1 MYLAVRS
8 YCRPFYQPLRTAHG
22 PWGQRAGLL
31 LRFEDERGQ
40 VGFGEVAPLPW
51 FGTET
56 LAAARDFCD
65 RWPQQFS
72 PTMLN
77 FIPDTL
83 PACQFGFS
91 AAPCLIK
98 TASMPTYPLS
108 QALLQPGEREGQMLV
123 QPPQPDP
130 REICALLPAGQAALN
145 SWQPLWQR
153 GHRTFKWK
161 IGVATVEAELSLFQ
175 KLVKVLPATAQLRLD
190 ANGGLTP
197 QAAAAWLQAC
207 DRAPVPIEFLEQP
220 LPPEMMLDW
229 LPKVKG
235 QCQTAIALD
244 ESVATFQQLQQAY
257 ERVENQVIYVL
268 KPAIAG
274 WPHRLLDFCL
284 RHQLDVVLSSALE
297 TPIGRDHALRLAQM
311 LWAKGIAKRAL
322 GFGVAHWFV
331 DNWEV
336 LSPEA
341 VWQQL

>member
-91 AAPCLIK
+91 AVGPHPK
-98 TASMPTYPLS
+98 SLS
-108 QALLQPGEREGQMLV
+108 QAWERDLPLDDVGNN
-123 QPPQPDP
+123 PCD
-130 REICALLPAGQAALN
+130 ICALLPTAAAALAG
-145 SWQPLWQR
+145 WQALWQA
-153 GHRTFKWK
+153 GHRTLKWK
-161 IGVATVEAELSLFQ
+161 IGVAAVEEELSIFRQLTNG
-175 KLVKVLPATAQLRLD
+175 LPSEACLRLD

-197 QAAAAWLQAC
+197 EIAASWLAAC
-207 DRAPVPIEFLEQP
+207 DRAPIQIEFLEQP
-220 LPPEMMLDW
+220 LAPEVMLDW
-229 LPKVKG
+229 LPKAKG
-235 QCQTAIALD
+235 QYRTAIALD
-244 ESVATFQQLQQAY
+244 ESVATFQQLQQVY
-257 ERVENQVIYVL
+257 ERVGNQVIYVL
-268 KPAIAG
+268 KSAIAG

-284 RHQLDVVLSSALE
+284 HHQLDVVLSSALE

-311 LWAKGIAKRAL
+311 FWAKGIAKRAL

-341 VWQQL
+341 IWQQL